1 MQPTVSWGSKD
12 PSFQILFSKEDVKPG
27 FLYETSLFLKSWLS
41 YF

>member
-1 MQPTVSWGSKD
+1 MSRGSKD

-27 FLYETSLFLKSWLS
+27 FLYETYLFLKSWHS